1 MNSHNLCLLYLT
13 YPYLL
18 PSSRSAHQFQFEL
31 HILFVVWG
39 GPFCHCLLLC
49 FICNRLL
56 LNNGEFSCTAASF
69 TDKTRVVSCLAARA
83 RASTWCPV
91 HEVLQN
97 STWLFAQSKPGTC
110 PAPQLNSS
118 FIALN
123 IGILSW
129 SFTNSPLQFAVSP
142 FPSCWKHCCVIEC
155 NFNTKILQSSLFSH
169 H

>member
-13 YPYLL
+13 SCPAAGL
-18 PSSRSAHQFQFEL
+18 PISSTLSCTFCLWFG
-31 HILFVVWG
+31 G

-69 TDKTRVVSCLAARA
+69 TDKTQVVPHLAAHA
-83 RASTWCPV
+83 QASTWCPV

-97 STWLFAQSKPGTC
+97 STWLFVQSKPGMC
-110 PAPQLNSS
+110 LAPQLNFS

-129 SFTNSPLQFAVSP
+129 SVTNSPLQFTASP
-142 FPSCWKHCCVIEC
+142 LLSCWKHCCVIEC
-155 NFNTKILQSSLFSH
+155 NCNTKILQSSPFSH